1 VLIMA
6 HLPTTLFVVSSP
18 LRAEDQ
24 VERVLPSMTVFATRK
39 PDNTFVQNSEV
50 EWDGSADSSITIEAD
65 GSYTA
70 KSTTNP
76 YSLKSLIASLG
87 SPAVNI
93 DISYAVNSI
102 SMTADGRS
110 ALATLVESLGYLD
123 SGTKIRLTPVWTRES
138 VTLKLTQR
146 RIEVL
151 SKALTRDTDVDVRVT
166 SSKVLS
172 GAASNARRPDI
183 WRIQIQR
190 ES

>member
-6 HLPTTLFVVSSP
+6 HLPTTLFVISSP

-39 PDNTFVQNSEV
+39 SDNTFAQNSEV
-50 EWDGSADSSITIEAD
+50 EWDSSADSSIKIEAD

-87 SPAVNI
+87 SPRVNI
-93 DISYAVNSI
+93 DISYAVNSV

-110 ALATLVESLGYLD
+110 ALATLIESLSYLD
-123 SGTKIRLTPVWTRES
+123 SGTKIRLTPARERES
-138 VTLKLTQR
+138 ATRKLTQR
-146 RIEVL
+146 RIDVL
-151 SKALTRDTDVDVRVT
+151 SKTLARDTNVDVHVT

-172 GAASNARRPDI
+172 DATSDTRRSDI

-190 ES
+190 DS

>member
-1 VLIMA
+1 
-6 HLPTTLFVVSSP
+6 
-18 LRAEDQ
+18 
-24 VERVLPSMTVFATRK
+24 MTVFATRK

-172 GAASNARRPDI
+172 GAASNARRSDI